1 MKKEYVVGSRKGDI
15 DENMKKCQK
24 CEK

>member
-15 DENMKKCQK
+15 DKNMKKCQK